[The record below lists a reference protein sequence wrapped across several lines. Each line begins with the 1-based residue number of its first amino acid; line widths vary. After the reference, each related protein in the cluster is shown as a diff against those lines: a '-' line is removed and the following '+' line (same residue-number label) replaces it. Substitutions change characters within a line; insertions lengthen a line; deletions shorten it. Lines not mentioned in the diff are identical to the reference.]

1 MITITPIFIVL
12 TLLVLVFFALIKERF
27 SPDVIALASVAA
39 LLSFGTINNTEF
51 LSIFSNS
58 APITIAFMFIIS
70 KALER
75 TGCLQSLGT
84 YISKLAGKSYLRAL
98 LVTMFMVMIA
108 SAFMNNTPVV
118 ILMTP
123 IVIAISRSVGV
134 SASKMLIP
142 LSFAAIFG
150 GSTTLIGSSTNVLI
164 SGVAVENN
172 MPAIG
177 MFEMTIPGLIF
188 ATVGMIYMAIAYR
201 FLLPNR
207 HSLSS
212 MLDNQ
217 PKRKFLAELTISEGS
232 KYIGESI
239 SSIKEISKKA
249 KIIDIIRNGESATTD
264 LKKFILQQN
273 DCIVIEANAG
283 EVIGLKENGKLDFT
297 NLNSDISKVS
307 AEEKVTLEGSINS
320 NSSLIGK
327 KLSSLNMH
335 RKYGVYI
342 LAVHRNEDQ
351 KEDLNNIVLKFGDTL
366 LIEGSAENI
375 SELLDRGNIVNIA
388 SPQEKPM
395 LKSKAPI
402 AILTIISVM
411 ALSAFEVMPIASL
424 ALIGAVTVMITGCVE
439 TEEAYRS
446 IDWRILFLI
455 FGMLGLSIGLQKTG
469 AINLIVDQ
477 IITLVGGMGP
487 LVILAAVYVLTSIL
501 TEMVSNNAVAVL
513 LGPIA
518 INLATQLGFDP
529 KPFLMAVLFAAS
541 ASFATPIGYQT
552 NTFVYGAGGYKFTD
566 FLKIGVPLN
575 IIFAIVA
582 IIILPIFFPF

>member
-1 MITITPIFIVL
+1 
-12 TLLVLVFFALIKERF
+12 
-27 SPDVIALASVAA
+27 
-39 LLSFGTINNTEF
+39 
-51 LSIFSNS
+51 
-58 APITIAFMFIIS
+58 
-70 KALER
+70 
-75 TGCLQSLGT
+75 
-84 YISKLAGKSYLRAL
+84 
-98 LVTMFMVMIA
+98 
-108 SAFMNNTPVV
+108 
-118 ILMTP
+118 
-123 IVIAISRSVGV
+123 
-134 SASKMLIP
+134 
-142 LSFAAIFG
+142 
-150 GSTTLIGSSTNVLI
+150 
-164 SGVAVENN
+164 
-172 MPAIG
+172 
-177 MFEMTIPGLIF
+177 
-188 ATVGMIYMAIAYR
+188 
-201 FLLPNR
+201 
-207 HSLSS
+207 
-212 MLDNQ
+212 MLDNH